1 MLTTTVGGVRMG
13 GLEHRSASMGYQVN
27 LLARLLAQLLS
38 RHVGGYGVAPGQFAQ
53 LLALYDEDGQT
64 PAELCAAVGVE
75 PGTMTKTL
83 QRMERDALIERRP
96 DPGDGRRTRI
106 HLTARARRLEPTLKA
121 VVVDLNATVLEGLSP
136 HQRGC
141 FMGALGRVIANT
153 DAQPHD

>member
-1 MLTTTVGGVRMG
+1 MSDLD
-13 GLEHRSASMGYQVN
+13 HRSASMGYQVN

-38 RHVGGYGVAPGQFAQ
+38 RHVGRFGVAPGQFAQ

-64 PAELCAAVGVE
+64 PAELCGAVGVE

-141 FMGALGRVIANT
+141 FMAALGRVVDNT
-153 DAQPHD
+153 EAQLHDGPRPRTRRT